1 MCNQC
6 NCNQRNCNSCGC
18 SLLRG
23 LQNLFQCGGNCGCGG
38 NGNGNGRDGNGN
50 CGCGCN
56 SCGCSNARSFV
67 NGFNLANTLNSCN
80 SCNTCNSCNSC
91 GGHNTHFFS
100 NYGVNTYSTGGN
112 TLFSNGTNLS
122 CFTQC
127 GRNIDPYYAQQYG
140 LCVTCGC
147 SCGCG
152 N

>member
-6 NCNQRNCNSCGC
+6 NCNRCNCNSCGS

-23 LQNLFQCGGNCGCGG
+23 LQNLFQCGNCGCGG
-38 NGNGNGRDGNGN
+38 NGNGNGRGGNGN
-50 CGCGCN
+50 GGCGCN

-80 SCNTCNSCNSC
+80 SCNSC
-91 GGHNTHFFS
+91 GGNDTGFFS
-100 NYGVNTYSTGGN
+100 DYGINTYSTNGN

-127 GRNIDPYYAQQYG
+127 GRNIDSYYAQQYG
-140 LCVTCGC
+140 LCPTRGC